1 MSFKI
6 SFCLA
11 QIYKKIL
18 FRIFGFV
25 LFYKFM
31 IKNHI
36 RAEILKNL
44 GKSPTKGQEELSSK
58 LADFVAESDP
68 DAVFVLKGY
77 AGTGKTTMLSSLV
90 KTFTKFKFISVLLA
104 PTGRAAKVLSGYSG
118 HTAYTIHKSIYRQ
131 QSSADGMGRFVLNK
145 NQLRDAFFIV
155 DEASMVS
162 NSSGESSVFGSGRL
176 LEDLIEYV
184 YSGKN
189 CRLILVGDTAQLPPV
204 GLDVSPA
211 LSKTELDFYD
221 RDVFEYELTDVVRQD
236 KNSGILYNATF
247 IRQLITSGYY
257 SPEYFQLETKPFDD
271 IRRLSGADLIEEI
284 STCYDR
290 FGLFETIVVTRSNK
304 RANKFN
310 EGIRST
316 ILYKEADI
324 SVGDLL
330 LIVKNNYFWLEANE
344 TIDFI
349 ANGDIA
355 EIAAIYKYEELYG
368 FRFANVSLR
377 LLDYPDIEFDCKII
391 LDALSIE
398 SASLTS
404 EENRKLYDAVAEDYP
419 DIRSKKKRWGKIK
432 ENPYFN
438 ALQVKFAYAITCHKA
453 QGGQWKAVFVDQGY
467 VTKEMLNTEFLRW
480 LYTAFTRPTER
491 LYLVNFNKEFFED

>member
-1 MSFKI
+1 
-6 SFCLA
+6 
-11 QIYKKIL
+11 
-18 FRIFGFV
+18 
-25 LFYKFM
+25 M
-31 IKNHI
+31 IKKHI
-36 RAEILKNL
+36 QSEILRNL
-44 GKSPTKGQEELSSK
+44 GKSPTSGQVDLSLK
-58 LADFVAESDP
+58 LADFVADSDS
-68 DAVFVLKGY
+68 DAVFILKGY

-90 KTFTKFKFISVLLA
+90 KTFTVFKFTSVLLA

-118 HTAYTIHKSIYRQ
+118 HNAYTIHKSIYRQ
-131 QSSADGMGRFVLNK
+131 QSSSDGMGRFVLNK
-145 NQLRDAFFIV
+145 NLLKDAFFIV

-162 NSSGESSVFGSGRL
+162 NSSSESSIFGSGRL

-184 YSGKN
+184 YSGPN

-204 GLDVSPA
+204 GLDISPA
-211 LSKTELDFYD
+211 LAKEELDFYD
-221 RDVFEYELTDVVRQD
+221 RVVFEHELTEVVRQD
-236 KNSGILYNATF
+236 QNSGILYNATF
-247 IRQLITSGYY
+247 IRNLITEGYFVPGYFHLELSG
-257 SPEYFQLETKPFDD
+257 FDD
-271 IRRLSGADLIEEI
+271 IRRLGGADLIEEI

-290 FGLFETIVVTRSNK
+290 FGMFETIVVTRSNK

-316 ILYKEADI
+316 ILYKESAI

-330 LIVKNNYFWLEANE
+330 MIVKNNYFWLEANE

-355 EIAAIYKYEELYG
+355 EIVTIYKHEELYG

-377 LLDYPDIEFDCKII
+377 LIDYPDIEFDCKIL
-391 LDALSIE
+391 LDTLSIE
-398 SASLTS
+398 SAALTS
-404 EENRKLYDAVAEDYP
+404 EQNRKLFDAVAEDYQ
-419 DIRSKKKRWGKIK
+419 DIRSKKKRWEKIR

-438 ALQVKFAYAITCHKA
+438 ALQVKFAYAVTCHKA

-467 VTKEMLNTEFLRW
+467 LTEEMLNTEFLRW

-491 LYLVNFNKEFFED
+491 LYLVNFNKEFFEE

>member
-1 MSFKI
+1 
-6 SFCLA
+6 
-11 QIYKKIL
+11 
-18 FRIFGFV
+18 
-25 LFYKFM
+25 M
-31 IKNHI
+31 IKKHI
-36 RAEILKNL
+36 KSEIIRNL
-44 GKSPTKGQEELSSK
+44 GKLPTKGQEELCEK
-58 LADFVAESDP
+58 LAEFVSESDS

-90 KTFTKFKFISVLLA
+90 KTFEQFKFKSVLLA
-104 PTGRAAKVLSGYSG
+104 PTGRAAKVLSGYTG
-118 HTAYTIHKSIYRQ
+118 HSAFTIHKNIYRQ
-131 QSSADGMGRFVLNK
+131 QSSSDGMGRFVLNK
-145 NQLRDAFFIV
+145 NMFKDAFIIV
-155 DEASMVS
+155 DEASMVP
-162 NSSGESSVFGSGRL
+162 NTNVESSIFGSGRL

-184 YSGKN
+184 YSGSN

-211 LSKTELDFYD
+211 LSKNELDSYD
-221 RDVFEYELTDVVRQD
+221 RIVYEFELTDVVRQD
-236 KNSGILYNATF
+236 HNSGILFNATL
-247 IRQLITSGYY
+247 IRNLITS
-257 SPEYFQLETKPFDD
+257 EYFSPGYFKLQCEGFEDVRK
-271 IRRLSGADLIEEI
+271 LSGADLIEEI
-284 STCYDR
+284 STCYNR

-324 SVGDLL
+324 SVGDLMMV
-330 LIVKNNYFWLEANE
+330 VKNNYFWLQENEA
-344 TIDFI
+344 IDFI

-355 EIAAIYKYEELYG
+355 EIIAIYKYEELYG

-377 LLDYPDIEFDCKII
+377 LIDYPDIEIDCKII
-391 LDALSIE
+391 LDTITIE

-404 EENRKLYDAVAEDYP
+404 EQNRKLYDAVSEDYL
-419 DIRSKKKRWGKIK
+419 DIRSKKKRWEKIK

-438 ALQVKFAYAITCHKA
+438 ALQVKFAYAVTCHKA

-467 VTKEMLNTEFLRW
+467 LTEEMLNIEFLRW

-491 LYLVNFNKEFFED
+491 LYLVNFNKEFFKE

>member
-1 MSFKI
+1 
-6 SFCLA
+6 
-11 QIYKKIL
+11 
-18 FRIFGFV
+18 
-25 LFYKFM
+25 M

-36 RAEILKNL
+36 QKEILKYL
-44 GKSPTKGQEELSSK
+44 DKLPTKGQDELSSK
-58 LADFVAESDP
+58 LAGFIAESDL

-90 KTFTKFKFISVLLA
+90 KTFALFKFRSVLLA
-104 PTGRAAKVLSGYSG
+104 PTGRAAKVLTSYTGQN
-118 HTAYTIHKSIYRQ
+118 AYTIHKSIYRQ
-131 QSSADGMGRFVLNK
+131 QSSTDGMGRFVLNK
-145 NQLRDAFFIV
+145 NLFKDTFFIV
-155 DEASMVS
+155 DEASMVP
-162 NSSGESSVFGSGRL
+162 NTNAESSIFGSGRL

-184 YSGKN
+184 YSGSN

-221 RDVFEYELTDVVRQD
+221 RNVFEYELTEVVRQD
-236 KNSGILYNATF
+236 QNSGILYNATL
-247 IRQLITSGYY
+247 IRNLIANGYFSSGY
-257 SPEYFQLETKPFDD
+257 FHLECMPFDD
-271 IRRLSGADLIEEI
+271 IRRIGGADLIEEI
-284 STCYDR
+284 STCYNR

-324 SVGDLL
+324 SVGDLMMV
-330 LIVKNNYFWLEANE
+330 VKNNYFWLEENE
-344 TIDFI
+344 KIDFI

-355 EIAAIYKYEELYG
+355 EIVSISKYEQLYG
-368 FRFANVSLR
+368 FRFADVCLR
-377 LLDYPDIEFDCKII
+377 LIDYPDIEIDCKII
-391 LDALSIE
+391 LDAINIE

-404 EENRKLYDAVAEDYP
+404 EQNRKLYDAVSEDYL
-419 DIRSKKKRWGKIK
+419 DIRSKKKRWEKIR

-438 ALQVKFAYAITCHKA
+438 ALQVKFAYAVTCHKA

-467 VTKEMLNTEFLRW
+467 VTEEMLNIEFLRW
-480 LYTAFTRPTER
+480 LYTAFTRPTEQ
-491 LYLVNFNKEFFED
+491 LYLVNFNKEFFE